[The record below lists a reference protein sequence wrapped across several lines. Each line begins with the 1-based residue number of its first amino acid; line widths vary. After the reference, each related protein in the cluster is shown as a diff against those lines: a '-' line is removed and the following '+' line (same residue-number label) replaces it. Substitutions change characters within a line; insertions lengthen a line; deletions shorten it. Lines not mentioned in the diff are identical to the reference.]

1 MYDEILVT
9 SIKAIFVIGTIAM
22 FVILGFVK
30 GRRF

>member
-1 MYDEILVT
+1 MYDEILVN
-9 SIKAIFVIGTIAM
+9 SIKAIFVIGTISM